1 MYKER
6 NYSYVFLFFLV
17 VVNSVI
23 GQNNDPINLDKLL
36 KTTEEYS
43 EQQRIVDSVVQNNL
57 GNELMISQLYHSFSV
72 VLDSKKRHE
81 ESVMNLLRAIEIR
94 KDFKGKDKLLYRK
107 SLFNLGFFYRKYRK
121 NFKAIEV
128 FESLTNFD
136 DKDRLCFRAYAELGV
151 LYNRIGD
158 FEKSIDYFNR
168 TEDYYIKEGE
178 LNNLL
183 RSYVRISHVYLGM
196 QDERT
201 RKAVDYL
208 FKADSLISNEY
219 VNVSI
224 NTRAVIYL
232 NLGNAYVTLKKP
244 NEAERYYEKAI
255 EKKKELNDSVSLA
268 RLHNNMGSL
277 FLKEKRFDEAFR
289 FFEKGLSYLANKKE
303 LKLRSYIYDNLGT
316 YHREVGQ
323 FSESLSF
330 YRQAIDLLA
339 NGSVRENYR
348 NPTVSKV
355 KQLSQKLL
363 LFDYISNKADYWQK
377 VYETTNEKKALENA
391 LADYHLADKLI
402 DIIRFDATE
411 KVSKLFWREKSASL
425 YLKAVKVCYDLDR
438 VADAYYFMEKNKAL
452 LLLENLSDQQAK
464 TMSDLPQELIEQE
477 MRFKQ
482 EILSAEKS
490 GDQNTLF
497 DIKRSYE
504 RFRDS
509 IETQYPTYSAL
520 RKEIPILS
528 YEDHRKTF
536 ANDETATIQYIIGT
550 EEGFVLVSSK
560 EKGSLH
566 HIKDVALLN
575 KDIRETMPFFRNPLA
590 TEDCLKVYIERTHS
604 IFKRV
609 FPEGCYERLKG
620 KQLIIAADHSLQNI
634 PFEALVT
641 KENATFSVSNLEY
654 LIQSNAVYYVYSFSY
669 LYTNNEKERQ
679 PTKSFIGFA
688 PKDFTSLDLASLNN
702 SIEEVNAINGIFH
715 EDVFLNEKA
724 SKDSFL
730 KEFGQYNIVHLA
742 THSGMDDESHPWL
755 AFRDAKVSL
764 NEIYT
769 TQNNAELVVLSACKT
784 SQGEM
789 VSGEGVMSLA
799 RGFFFSGTNTVLSSL
814 WSVNDGSTEKLMVKF
829 YAYLNQGYTKS
840 AALHQAKLDYLN
852 DNEGS
857 MASPFFWSS
866 FILIGNSN
874 AVPIKNPSILM
885 ENSYIILIILIGL
898 LLFFYWRKKKK

>member
-1 MYKER
+1 MREL
-6 NYSYVFLFFLV
+6 NYSIFLLLL
-17 VVNSVI
+17 SLCALR
-23 GQNNDPINLDKLL
+23 GYSQNDHIESHID
-36 KTTEEYS
+36 
-43 EQQRIVDSVVQNNL
+43 
-57 GNELMISQLYHSFSV
+57 MISKMSVERGDEYIDSIVSGNNVTKDEAANLYHSYAAQ
-72 VLDSKKRHE
+72 LEKRGNRDKSIE
-81 ESVMNLLRAIEIR
+81 YLIKAISIR
-94 KDFKGKDKLLYRK
+94 DLSRDVNPEPLKK
-107 SLFNLGFFYRKYRK
+107 SLFNLGLCYRKRGDY
-121 NFKAIEV
+121 FKAIEIV
-128 FESLTNFD
+128 ERLTLVLP
-136 DKDRLCFRAYAELGV
+136 KGRLTYMGYLELIR
-151 LYNRIGD
+151 LFQKTGD
-158 FEKSIDYFNR
+158 YEKSISYFR
-168 TEDYYIKEGE
+168 KAEEYYLSKGDNKS
-178 LNNLL
+178 LHQC
-183 RSYVRISHVYLGM
+183 YVRVALVYRAM
-196 QDERT
+196 DNKSES
-201 RKAVDYL
+201 KAIAFL
-208 FKADSLISNEY
+208 KKADSLNTHI
-219 VNVSI
+219 NVSLNFQAI
-224 NTRAVIYL
+224 VNL
-232 NLGNAYVTLKKP
+232 NLGNAYVANKDPLK
-244 NEAERYYEKAI
+244 AEFYYKKSI
-255 EKKKELNDSVSLA
+255 EQKKKLNDSTSLA
-268 RLHNNMGSL
+268 RLHNNLGSL
-277 FLKEKRFDEAFR
+277 YIKSARMEEAKINLDSGLKYLKTKDNNRLRSFFYDNYGEYYKSIGDSKSAIENYHKAINLLVRGNAGIIYYDLKEV
-289 FFEKGLSYLANKKE
+289 E
-303 LKLRSYIYDNLGT
+303 LQN
-316 YHREVGQ
+316 Q
-323 FSESLSF
+323 P
-330 YRQAIDLLA
+330 
-339 NGSVRENYR
+339 N
-348 NPTVSKV
+348 
-355 KQLSQKLL
+355 KLL
-363 LFDYISNKADYWQK
+363 LFDYIQHKADCWQK
-377 VYETTNEKKALENA
+377 VYETTNDKKALENA
-391 LADYHLADKLI
+391 LTDYHLADKLI

-464 TMSDLPQELIEQE
+464 TMSGLPQQLIEQE

-590 TEDCLKVYIERTHS
+590 TEDCLKAYIEKTHS

-620 KQLIIAADHSLQNI
+620 KKLIVAADHSLQNI

-641 KENATFSVSNLEY
+641 KEDATFSVNKLEY

-755 AFRDAKVSL
+755 AFRDSKVSL

>member
-1 MYKER
+1 MLLIKKYLPLIFTIWMSTQCCSQSIDMAKFEKDLKEY
-6 NYSYVFLFFLV
+6 NIAESFHKIDSIVNDNNLTQLDKSQLHHSYSVFL
-17 VVNSVI
+17 NSRGMVEESI
-23 GQNNDPINLDKLL
+23 SHLQAAVEIRRNHKENDVEAL
-36 KTTEEYS
+36 KKSLY
-43 EQQRIVDSVVQNNL
+43 NL
-57 GNELMISQLYHSFSV
+57 GLF
-72 VLDSKKRHE
+72 
-81 ESVMNLLRAIEIR
+81 
-94 KDFKGKDKLLYRK
+94 YRK
-107 SLFNLGFFYRKYRK
+107 SGQYFRSIRT
-121 NFKAIEV
+121 IEELV
-128 FESLTNFD
+128 ELPGS
-136 DKDRLCFRAYAELGV
+136 DRLKYKGFLELMV
-151 LYNRIGD
+151 LYEKTGD
-158 FEKSIDYFNR
+158 FERSLSVFEQCEDFFTAQRDY
-168 TEDYYIKEGE
+168 K
-178 LNNLL
+178 NLC
-183 RSYVRISHVYLGM
+183 RSYVRAANTYFGMDNEKSEYAVRYLM
-196 QDERT
+196 
-201 RKAVDYL
+201 
-208 FKADSLISNEY
+208 KADSLKAYAKIRPNMQ
-219 VNVSI
+219 
-224 NTRAVIYL
+224 AVIYL
-232 NLGNAYVTLKKP
+232 NLGNAYVALKKP
-244 NEAERYYEKAI
+244 SEAEFYYNKAI
-255 EKKKELNDSVSLA
+255 VKKKELNDSVSLA

-277 FLKEKRFDEAFR
+277 FLKENRFGDAFTIL
-289 FFEKGLSYLANKKE
+289 EKGKTYLSGKRENR
-303 LKLRSYIYDNLGT
+303 LRSFIFDNLGT
-316 YHREVGQ
+316 YYLGVNNYDLALEHYQ
-323 FSESLSF
+323 K
-330 YRQAIDLLA
+330 AIELL
-339 NGSVRENYR
+339 VLEKPQVKFH
-348 NPTVSKV
+348 NPTVA
-355 KQLSQKLL
+355 QLQRLPQKLL
-363 LFDYISNKADYWQK
+363 LFDYILHKAAYWTE
-377 VYETTNEKKALENA
+377 VYEVTKNETALENA
-391 LADYHLADKLI
+391 LTDYHLADKLI

-464 TMSDLPQELIEQE
+464 TMSGLPQELIEQE

-509 IETQYPTYSAL
+509 IEAQYPTYSAL

-536 ANDETATIQYIIGT
+536 ANDDTATIQYIIGT

-575 KDIRETMPFFRNPLA
+575 KDIGAVLPYFRNPLA

-620 KQLIIAADHSLQNI
+620 KKLIVAADHSLQNI

-641 KENATFSVSNLEY
+641 KEDATFSVNKLEY

-669 LYTNNEKERQ
+669 LFTNNEKERQ

-688 PKDFTSLDLASLNN
+688 PKDFSSLDLASLNN

-742 THSGMDDESHPWL
+742 THSGMDDESRPWL

-829 YAYLNQGYTKS
+829 YSYLNQGYSKS
-840 AALHQAKLDYLN
+840 AALHQAKLDYLS

-874 AVPIKNPSILM
+874 AIPVKNSSILM

-898 LLFFYWRKKKK
+898 LLFFYWQKKKK